1 MKKANVLSKILVIAG
16 TILVLLPIVFM
27 VVTAVVG
34 SIQRVQ
40 FLWDYM
46 IPGEVFPVVLVGMA
60 ALMWAALRE
69 HTLVKPVA
77 WTVGVSLFLLFGCQG
92 IAVITGLANGTIAM
106 EKAPP
111 WIALVTGMLIGYD
124 LGVTLMGYWGIKL
137 WGHLF
142 PKKQSEAT

>member
-1 MKKANVLSKILVIAG
+1 MKKASVFSKILVIAG
-16 TILVLLPIVFM
+16 TILVLLPIAFM
-27 VVTAVVG
+27 VVTGVVG

-77 WTVGVSLFLLFGCQG
+77 WTVGVSLFLLIACQV
-92 IAVITGLANGTIAM
+92 IAVITGLANGTIPH

-111 WIALVTGMLIGYD
+111 WIVVVTAMLIGYD
-124 LGVTLMGYWGIKL
+124 LGVILTGYWGIKL
-137 WGHLF
+137 WAHLF
-142 PKKQSEAT
+142 SKKQSDTI